1 MSAKKKKQQEG
12 EFEKQY
18 SSEKGAWSN
27 AWSPSWE
34 DTSPSI
40 AVRFDFPGE
49 ELPGGSDSSAA
60 GEQEET
66 E

>member
-1 MSAKKKKQQEG
+1 MSKKKKSQQEG

-40 AVRFDFPGE
+40 AVRFDYPGE
-49 ELPGGSDSSAA
+49 ALPGGRDASAPGA
-60 GEQEET
+60 QEET